1 MAFEARTALYLP
13 PKRAKNGGKGEEKAA
28 LFAARLMDQA
38 IVRAERQQHTGRAP
52 RLSGPAPKAPSQRSG
67 SQGSVSAAP
76 LPRPCLRTPVR
87 GAAPGAHAQ
96 SCLTHP
102 LCGSPVSSP

>member
-28 LFAARLMDQA
+28 LFAARLMDQT
-38 IVRAERQQHTGRAP
+38 IVRAERQQHAGKAP
-52 RLSGPAPKAPSQRSG
+52 RLSGPAPKSLSQPPRF
-67 SQGSVSAAP
+67 QGPVSA
-76 LPRPCLRTPVR
+76 LRF
-87 GAAPGAHAQ
+87 GALLKGAHAQ

-102 LCGSPVSSP
+102 LCGSPVASP